1 MSKILKIIVNLVV
14 LFSIIVAAA
23 LLVPPFAGVD
33 TVMNDNTGTE
43 TNLPIGSVAYGK
55 SVNVKNLEKKDKII
69 YSEGSSSYIY
79 EIQDMDSSAG
89 IYQVK
94 DVYSKSSETETLN
107 LQKSVPKVMV
117 VVPLIGYAAIA
128 LQSKEGL
135 IVVGVGIVL
144 LIILFVL
151 SELWRKDKDD
161 EDEEE
166 EDGKEEYEDSEED
179 DGEEEEEKLGFRE
192 RRRLKK
198 EEKRRLREEEEE
210 EQEDEEDD
218 GEEEEEKFSF
228 RERRRLKKEEKHRR
242 KLEKKG
248 LPDEEEDDEEEEELP
263 KASNQTEEPEL
274 QGYDDA
280 MKDAMSSIAMGVAS
294 VSEPE
299 QTPDATRM
307 MPDAEELEKAAEEAA
322 QKTAEATEQP
332 ESSAE
337 AEQPEESQKAEASE
351 QESENYNNIEETETE
366 EIEMPVNVNAVP
378 KSPSVQEL
386 LAKAQAA
393 GEKPEVKTDEDNE
406 ITLLDYSDIL

>member
-179 DGEEEEEKLGFRE
+179 DGEEEEEKL
-192 RRRLKK
+192 
-198 EEKRRLREEEEE
+198 
-210 EQEDEEDD
+210 
-218 GEEEEEKFSF
+218 SF

>member
-166 EDGKEEYEDSEED
+166 E
-179 DGEEEEEKLGFRE
+179 KLGFRE

-210 EQEDEEDD
+210 EQEDDEDD
-218 GEEEEEKFSF
+218 GEEEEEKLSF

>member
-179 DGEEEEEKLGFRE
+179 DGEEEEEK
-192 RRRLKK
+192 
-198 EEKRRLREEEEE
+198 
-210 EQEDEEDD
+210 
-218 GEEEEEKFSF
+218 
-228 RERRRLKKEEKHRR
+228 HRR